1 MPGQQSSQ
9 RNFNL
14 FLRGGDFG
22 EHRRLVQRHTHIQPD
37 NHQHS
42 GEDKRYAPAPCH
54 KLLVGQQPGEQ
65 QEGAVGEEEA
75 DRRTE
80 LRERAVQRAFAR
92 RGVFSRQQRRTA
104 PFAAQSQTLAEARQ
118 RQQHRCKNT
127 NALVAGQ
134 QADNH
139 RGDPHGQ
146 QRSDQRDLTANAIA
160 EVAK

>member
-1 MPGQQSSQ
+1 MAKKKPIGAPSCGKEPYRARLRAGAFSVASSAAAVK
-9 RNFNL
+9 R
-14 FLRGGDFG
+14 FLIF
-22 EHRRLVQRHTHIQPD
+22 RRALYV
-37 NHQHS
+37 
-42 GEDKRYAPAPCH
+42 
-54 KLLVGQQPGEQ
+54 
-65 QEGAVGEEEA
+65 
-75 DRRTE
+75 
-80 LRERAVQRAFAR
+80 
-92 RGVFSRQQRRTA
+92 QQRRTA

-160 EVAK
+160 EVAKQRGADRPGDEGDGEGGERL